1 MDGYAQLETSII
13 EKVGITAAALYAL
26 IKRRWQLSCA
36 NGSKWQDS
44 KGVFCRMARK
54 EMCALLHKS
63 RPTITKAMRALRRA
77 GLLSEK
83 RVGLGATNK
92 IYLHLQRHSQKEN
105 SVCTGGQVCIQA
117 NGKHISH
124 GERPTRTRKNQLLR
138 APAATGYAQHTY
150 APGELD
156 HVYTDIMHGEID

>member
-92 IYLHLQRHSQKEN
+92 IYLHLQRHKFCMYWWTSMYPSKRKAYFARKKTYEN
-105 SVCTGGQVCIQA
+105 
-117 NGKHISH
+117 
-124 GERPTRTRKNQLLR
+124 
-138 APAATGYAQHTY
+138 
-150 APGELD
+150 
-156 HVYTDIMHGEID
+156 